1 MSAFQC
7 LYHTALVKAF
17 LSVRL
22 LTVGVSRPGHGF
34 HTSDSDSVEGL
45 NGRGGDDTHLPAPT
59 VCFISSAVTHA
70 YSGAMPCDRNRAI
83 EFNGCLYG
91 AVLGPETG
99 QPSGQASHRNHASWL
114 TRCSQG
120 NTGQCHANPRTNWC
134 PSHLSQLH
142 RPRKR
147 VSHFPFPHY
156 FVSFFL
162 SSGCLEILCWS
173 FLPLILIFNT
183 GKKLENIL
191 KGYFTVGKFFEFFFQ
206 FSQFPVK
213 KKKWCIL
220 HLVVTH

>member
-1 MSAFQC
+1 MK
-7 LYHTALVKAF
+7 VF

-22 LTVGVSRPGHGF
+22 LIVGVSRPGHGF

-45 NGRGGDDTHLPAPT
+45 NGRGGGDETNLPAPT

-70 YSGAMPCDRNRAI
+70 HGGAMPCDRNRAI
-83 EFNGCLYG
+83 ELNRRLYE

-120 NTGQCHANPRTNWC
+120 NTGQCHASPRTNWC

-147 VSHFPFPHY
+147 MSHFPFHHY
-156 FVSFFL
+156 FVSFFHRV
-162 SSGCLEILCWS
+162 EILCW
-173 FLPLILIFNT
+173 
-183 GKKLENIL
+183 
-191 KGYFTVGKFFEFFFQ
+191 
-206 FSQFPVK
+206 
-213 KKKWCIL
+213 
-220 HLVVTH
+220 